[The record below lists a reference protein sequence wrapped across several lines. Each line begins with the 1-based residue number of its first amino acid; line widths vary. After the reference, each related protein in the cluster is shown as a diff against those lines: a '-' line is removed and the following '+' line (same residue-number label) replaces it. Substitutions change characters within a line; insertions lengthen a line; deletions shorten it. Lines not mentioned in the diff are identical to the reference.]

1 VHTAALSPCLG
12 QQSCQHVAAATD
24 STGAVAAAAVQGA
37 LTVHEVLFV
46 VGTRGGVQALHDY
59 LLASLL

>member
-1 VHTAALSPCLG
+1 MLLLPLAALVQLLLLLLLLL
-12 QQSCQHVAAATD
+12 
-24 STGAVAAAAVQGA
+24 QGA

-46 VGTRGGVQALHDY
+46 VGTRGGVQALHDH